1 MLFCCSQ
8 NKNNIRRRFFE
19 CFQQSIECSGRKHMN
34 LIDNIYFITSLN
46 RGILYLFPDIP
57 DILHTVIRSRIDFE
71 YIKRTL
77 CVNCLTGRT
86 GITGISIDRM
96 LTVYRRL
103 AEKDFLFLYL
113 LFLYPEKFWKI
124 SNQYYN
130 HRKSWIPPKTL
141 EKLQKVLA
149 QNEERHTFLKQ
160 FASFLNTLDKNFL

>member
-19 CFQQSIECSGRKHMN
+19 RFQQSIKCSGRKHMN

-46 RGILYLFPDIP
+46 RGILYLFPNIP

-86 GITGISIDRM
+86 GITGVSIDRM
-96 LTVYRRL
+96 LTVYRLCKKLCNRSL
-103 AEKDFLFLYL
+103 TSTSCTTK
-113 LFLYPEKFWKI
+113 KI
-124 SNQYYN
+124 GMPYSVINNLISQC
-130 HRKSWIPPKTL
+130 
-141 EKLQKVLA
+141 
-149 QNEERHTFLKQ
+149 
-160 FASFLNTLDKNFL
+160 LDNGILSSYFIKIIRTPLPV